1 MEVCAEPVLPADG
14 GGVWEPVDLHSG
26 AQRAE
31 GDGGAFVAHNHMVP
45 HWTRTTGE
53 ILMWKV
59 EIFVLLTK
67 KVSPGKVPR

>member
-26 AQRAE
+26 PQGAE
-31 GDGGAFVAHNHMVP
+31 GDGVALVAHDHMVP

-53 ILMWKV
+53 ILMWIR
-59 EIFVLLTK
+59 EIFFMLTK
-67 KVSPGKVPR
+67 KVPPGKVPR